1 MAKSKHAKCA
11 KHAKIC
17 SGLGTLE
24 RQNNTATE
32 EEETEV
38 ENIVSRTIVVY
49 FSYCKYVL

>member
-1 MAKSKHAKCA
+1 MQNVQNMQQK
-11 KHAKIC
+11 KIC

-24 RQNNTATE
+24 RQNNTATEE